1 MKNPTVHPIS
11 EVIEYCHRCQGQL
24 YNLYYEENGHKY
36 HHGCITGIMD
46 DKSNPE

>member
-1 MKNPTVHPIS
+1 MKNPTTPVG
-11 EVIEYCHRCQGQL
+11 EVVEYCHRCHGQL
-24 YNLYYEENGHKY
+24 CNFCYEENGHKY